1 MFYVVIFLYSTATI
15 FSHSWGRYLR
25 VPQRMLEAACIYILY
40 QTRNLLETWLGE
52 VFKYFL
58 KLKLY
63 WIGLCLIIT
72 HFQSRATNRNLF
84 FFFPLWSS
92 NFSLHWSPVKSIE
105 TLLADQTREQK
116 FPCSWF
122 VPALCQHDKWQTAR
136 SAQRLWVRWR
146 RRRRRSASRS
156 LRFLGTQGV
165 TAEEEIPRRYL
176 IRQILCCDA
185 DCSEVYAHPFS
196 HLPLAT
202 EEWTEEQ
209 GYSGRKRLQGPVAA
223 GLMQLSS
230 C

>member
-15 FSHSWGRYLR
+15 FSHSWGCYLR

-40 QTRNLLETWLGE
+40 QTRNLLETWLEE

-84 FFFPLWSS
+84 FFSLWSS
-92 NFSLHWSPVKSIE
+92 NFSLHRSPVKSIE
-105 TLLADQTREQK
+105 TLLADQTRQQK

-136 SAQRLWVRWR
+136 SAQRLWVRR
-146 RRRRRSASRS
+146 RRRWRRRRSASRS
-156 LRFLGTQGV
+156 LWFLGTQGV

-185 DCSEVYAHPFS
+185 QRFMRTLSPTS
-196 HLPLAT
+196 HWLLRNEPRNWGTPGVSAFKD
-202 EEWTEEQ
+202 Q
-209 GYSGRKRLQGPVAA
+209 
-223 GLMQLSS
+223 
-230 C
+230 